1 MPRLS
6 IYVFNYSLECQNM
19 SHISTYEAR
28 EDHGSA
34 QFYVE
39 ARGNECA
46 SEIEQ
51 SPGELQIV
59 PIRAKK

>member
-1 MPRLS
+1 
-6 IYVFNYSLECQNM
+6 M